1 MERGLASGHN
11 IKGEVALIIGG
22 NRLRTASSS
31 SHLHG
36 NEGGT
41 GGRGIISLQYLSN
54 ALAGAA
60 HRNIQG
66 QDTAFTREI
75 AGCCTAQKSIIKA
88 GGGSYLTSGNTIYHV
103 VSGDVGEGLGMVCA

>member
-36 NEGGT
+36 NESWT
-41 GGRGIISLQYLSN
+41 GGRGIISLQHLSDE
-54 ALAGAA
+54 LAGAA
-60 HRNIQG
+60 HGNIQG
-66 QDTAFTREI
+66 QDTTFTREI
-75 AGCCTAQKSIIKA
+75 AGTRTTQKAVVKA
-88 GGGSYLTSGNTIYHV
+88 GGGSYLTSGNTIHHV
-103 VSGDVGEGLGMVCA
+103 VSGGVGEGLGMV